1 MTESKKSEL
10 GYLEARMMAWAEEAG
25 TIARRH
31 YRQTGE
37 LRFKAGKQAVTEADL
52 EIEKM
57 LRQRIGEEF
66 PADGIVGEELGS
78 DYEGT
83 GAVGESGR
91 SWHLDP
97 VDGTLNFALGLPGF
111 CTSLALME
119 GSRVLA
125 ACVYQPM
132 LKDAFTATLGSGA
145 RLNGASI
152 SISKRSR
159 LADAVIGT
167 QFKKNGRFVR
177 SPHLLQAMFLE
188 TMKVRKV
195 GAIALELARVA
206 SGSYDALVASFKGPI
221 HSHDVAAGLLLI
233 REAGGRISD
242 HRGRDYVPGG
252 PDLVATNGLV
262 HDELIDLIARFPLP
276 D

>member
-1 MTESKKSEL
+1 MEFMKSEP
-10 GYLEARMMAWAEEAG
+10 GHLEARMMAWAAEAG
-25 TIARRH
+25 GIAKRH

-37 LRFKAGKQAVTEADL
+37 LRFKEGKQAVTAADL
-52 EIEKM
+52 EIEIM
-57 LRQRIGEEF
+57 LRRRIGEEF
-66 PADGIVGEELGS
+66 PEDGIVGEELGS
-78 DYEGT
+78 DYEGV
-83 GAVGESGR
+83 GAVGRSGR

-119 GSRVLA
+119 EDGVLA

-132 LKDAFTATLGSGA
+132 MDDAFTATLGGGA
-145 RLNGASI
+145 RLNGRQLSV
-152 SISKRSR
+152 STRSR
-159 LADAVIGT
+159 MSDAVIGT
-167 QFKKNGRFVR
+167 QFKKNGRFIR
-177 SPHLLQAMFLE
+177 NPHLLQAMFLE
-188 TMKVRKV
+188 TMKIRKV

-221 HSHDVAAGLLLI
+221 HSYDVAAGLLLI

-242 HRGRDYVPGG
+242 HLGRDYVPGG
-252 PDLVATNGLV
+252 ADLVATNGLV
-262 HDELIDLIARFPLP
+262 HDELIDLIARFPLS

>member
-1 MTESKKSEL
+1 MKFEPVN
-10 GYLEARMMAWAEEAG
+10 LEARMSAWAEEAG
-25 TIARRH
+25 VIARRH

-57 LRQRIGEEF
+57 LRKQIGEEF

-78 DYEGT
+78 DYEGV
-83 GAVGESGR
+83 GAVGTSGR

-119 GSRVLA
+119 GDRVLA
-125 ACVYQPM
+125 GCIYQPM
-132 LKDAFTATLGSGA
+132 VKDGFTATLGSGA
-145 RLNGASI
+145 RLNGAPI
-152 SISKRSR
+152 SVSKRSR

-167 QFKKNGRFVR
+167 QFKKNGRFIR
-177 SPHLLQAMFLE
+177 NAELLQAMFLE
-188 TMKVRKV
+188 TMKIRKV

-262 HDELIDLIARFPLP
+262 HNELIDLIARFPLS